1 MRTQYTVAGQSIPT
15 ITISYGSFLIL
26 WGIVISQISE
36 SNSITSYFPSL
47 LGAPLLLSGILA
59 NAIPEKRKLWMHI
72 AATFGLLSA
81 LGGTRFF
88 MVISDG
94 FNYASSSML
103 MLLVTGAIYTY
114 ICVQSFIWFRKNKEE
129 IEAKISALSEASAGL
144 AQKMYAEQAEAGQ
157 QEAEAG
163 GSNEDNDAVEAEF
176 EEVKEDEKKG

>member
-1 MRTQYTVAGQSIPT
+1 MRTQYTVVGLSIPT
-15 ITISYGSFLIL
+15 ITISYGTFLIL

-72 AATFGLLSA
+72 AATFGILSV
-81 LGGTRFF
+81 LGGFRFF

-103 MLLVTGAIYTY
+103 MLLITGAIYTY

-129 IEAKISALSEASAGL
+129 IEALRMQEMKSETP
-144 AQKMYAEQAEAGQ
+144 
-157 QEAEAG
+157 
-163 GSNEDNDAVEAEF
+163 EDNQKTIVQNITYNIKDSAISGDIINSVN
-176 EEVKEDEKKG
+176 EKL

>member
-114 ICVQSFIWFRKNKEE
+114 ICVQSFIWFRKNKKE
-129 IEAKISALSEASAGL
+129 IEALRED
-144 AQKMYAEQAEAGQ
+144 
-157 QEAEAG
+157 EAE
-163 GSNEDNDAVEAEF
+163 SVQ
-176 EEVKEDEKKG
+176 

>member
-36 SNSITSYFPSL
+36 STSITSYFPSL

-88 MVISDG
+88 MVIGDG

-103 MLLVTGAIYTY
+103 MLLITGAIYTY

-129 IEAKISALSEASAGL
+129 IEALRMQDMKSDTP
-144 AQKMYAEQAEAGQ
+144 
-157 QEAEAG
+157 
-163 GSNEDNDAVEAEF
+163 EDNQKTIVQNITYNINDSAISGDISNSVN
-176 EEVKEDEKKG
+176 EKL

>member
-103 MLLVTGAIYTY
+103 MLLVIGAIYTY

-129 IEAKISALSEASAGL
+129 IEALRED
-144 AQKMYAEQAEAGQ
+144 
-157 QEAEAG
+157 EAE
-163 GSNEDNDAVEAEF
+163 SVQ
-176 EEVKEDEKKG
+176 